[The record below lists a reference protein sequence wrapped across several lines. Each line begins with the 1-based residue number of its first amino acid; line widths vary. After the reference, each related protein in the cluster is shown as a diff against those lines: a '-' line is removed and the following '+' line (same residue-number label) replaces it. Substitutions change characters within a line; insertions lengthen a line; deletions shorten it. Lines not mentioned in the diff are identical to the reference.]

1 MDNTNKKIKVF
12 LESSLSHFKSQ
23 LHNCVE
29 GIEIYNDALKKL
41 FSVFVDE
48 LLYCELDC
56 GTGVI
61 EFIEFPVPYERCVF
75 CHVNEFGDE
84 IQRITDVAIYK
95 DNVYIKVEDKEYP
108 NMFEREYVNMSE
120 TDFDYAHLM
129 QLLIDYIEKN

>member
-1 MDNTNKKIKVF
+1 MDNTNKKIKDF
-12 LESSLSHFKSQ
+12 LKSSLPHFKSQ

-29 GIEIYNDALKKL
+29 GIELYNDALKRV

-61 EFIEFPVPYERCVF
+61 EFSVPYERCAF

-95 DNVYIKVEDKEYP
+95 DRVYIKVEDKEYP
-108 NMFEREYVNMSE
+108 NMFESEYVDISE

-129 QLLIDYIEKN
+129 QLLIDYIEKLEIL